1 MLLSCGSFFSFGR
14 RAGAS
19 SPYGVKT
26 DIEFQRTKELDLMRN
41 KLLALIGL
49 VLIGAGAV
57 ALSYR
62 GIPYTSRDVV
72 VDVGPITATAES
84 NRTWPV
90 PAVVSGLAIVG
101 GILLIVVGLRKSDSR
116 I

>member
-1 MLLSCGSFFSFGR
+1 MKLCISEILLLQTTNLNR
-14 RAGAS
+14 
-19 SPYGVKT
+19 V
-26 DIEFQRTKELDLMRN
+26 KELGILHS
-41 KLLALIGL
+41 KLLVVIGL

-72 VDVGPITATAES
+72 IDMGPLTATAES

-101 GILLIVVGLRKSDSR
+101 GILLILTGSR
-116 I
+116 RSGTAA